1 MTDSAPHTDR
11 TANPPDWEAIA
22 RYLSGETNP
31 REAEA
36 VRRWLDAHAADQT
49 FVEALEH
56 ATVTP
61 DTVEDVDVEVALR
74 RVHARMER
82 AAPSVSLGR
91 PRSRWASS
99 ARLIGLA
106 LAAVLVFAVVRL
118 ASRHPGDHQQSAAPR
133 AANTIATGVGQIDS
147 LVLADGTRIVLGP
160 ASRLMIATNY
170 GSSGRDVTLRGEGF
184 FVVRHDASRPF
195 SVHTTN
201 AVMQDLGTT
210 FAVTSDSTN
219 GTTYVSVLTGRVRL
233 SSAAAARSSAE
244 LGAGDRG
251 IVTGAGTVTVYANA
265 VAGDDTAWTSGRLVF
280 HDASLAD
287 VIGAIRRTYGVDV
300 HVADTSLLGRHVT
313 ATFNGETVDKV
324 LQIVGLALGARV
336 QRTGDS
342 AMVYSARAPAA
353 RQ

>member
-11 TANPPDWEAIA
+11 SANPPDWEAIA

-36 VRRWLDAHAADQT
+36 VRRWLDAHAADHA

-56 ATVTP
+56 APVTSV
-61 DTVEDVDVEVALR
+61 TIEDVEVDAALR

-82 AAPSVSLGR
+82 GAPNLSLGR
-91 PRSRWASS
+91 PRRRWASS
-99 ARLIGLA
+99 ARLIGVA
-106 LAAVLVFAVVRL
+106 LAAVLVFTIVRL
-118 ASRHPGDHQQSAAPR
+118 ATRHPAGRQQSTAAR

-147 LVLADGTRIVLGP
+147 LVLVDGTRIVLGP
-160 ASRLMIATNY
+160 TSRLMIAADY
-170 GSSGRDVTLRGEGF
+170 GASSRDVTLRGEGF
-184 FVVRHDASRPF
+184 FVVRHDAARPF

-201 AVMQDLGTT
+201 AVLQDLGTT
-210 FAVTSDSTN
+210 FAVTSDGTN
-219 GTTYVSVLTGRVRL
+219 GATHVSVLAGRVRL
-233 SSAAAARSSAE
+233 TSVVAARSSAE

-251 IVTGAGTVTVYANA
+251 VVTGVGSVTVYANA

-287 VIGAIRRTYGVDV
+287 VIGAIRATYGVDV

-342 AMVYSARAPAA
+342 ALVYSARAPAA